1 MPKFRNFRYL
11 LIAILICK
19 ARSEEISSEESL
31 NITAVT
37 HWSVRPRSQD
47 DCTPGKVL
55 LLTPDNFYETT
66 ASGIF
71 FVKFYEPDCMGCQD
85 FESTWTD
92 LAKSFRL
99 KRNIC
104 FAELNCKDAKVICN
118 DYELRYEPNLIWLEN
133 GDEVHR
139 YDGDLTFE
147 EVQKFVKDIDRS
159 NNTKNSS
166 PESTNQKSVSYYLNF
181 FVVLI
186 FLASLTMYFE

>member
-1 MPKFRNFRYL
+1 MPKLLYFHYL
-11 LIAILICK
+11 LLAILICE
-19 ARSEEISSEESL
+19 ARTEIFSTEEPF
-31 NITAVT
+31 NITAVL
-37 HWSVRPRSQD
+37 HLSVEPRSQD

-66 ASGIF
+66 ASGTF
-71 FVKFYEPDCMGCQD
+71 FVKFYEPNCMGCED
-85 FESTWTD
+85 FESTWIE

-104 FAELNCKDAKVICN
+104 FAEMNCENAETLCN

-133 GDEVHR
+133 GDEVRR

-147 EVQKFVKDIDRS
+147 GVHKYVKEYYRA

-166 PESTNQKSVSYYLNF
+166 PESTNLKSVSQYLNF
-181 FVVLI
+181 LVGFI